1 MFQDVDIPEV
11 AKLNFD
17 SCEFDAE
24 FEQVCIQ
31 ILLLQERKTFL
42 NVSLYNF
49 TIQFHYTISLYNF
62 TIQFDVS

>member
-24 FEQVCIQ
+24 FEQVRVCVNKYFCFKKGK
-31 ILLLQERKTFL
+31 LLSTHSNMGSPKESKSMFIW
-42 NVSLYNF
+42 VF
-49 TIQFHYTISLYNF
+49 GGGG
-62 TIQFDVS
+62 V